1 MLSSSTED
9 EKLLVSYIGA
19 FTAAFRS
26 APASLCK
33 SMGGPAGIFLMID
46 ANPVDTGASEGRSRR
61 SSPTRDSPKMRSHS
75 HSYDGGDSKVSSPRN
90 GMSGEFNLL
99 DLSCLHCVVGLL

>member
-61 SSPTRDSPKMRSHS
+61 SSPTRDSPKVRSHS
-75 HSYDGGDSKVSSPRN
+75 HSYDGGDKAV
-90 GMSGEFNLL
+90 
-99 DLSCLHCVVGLL
+99 